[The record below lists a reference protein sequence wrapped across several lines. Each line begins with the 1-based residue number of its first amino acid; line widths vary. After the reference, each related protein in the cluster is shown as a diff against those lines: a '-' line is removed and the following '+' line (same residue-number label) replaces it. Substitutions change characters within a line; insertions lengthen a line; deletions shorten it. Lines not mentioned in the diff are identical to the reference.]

1 MTAHTNGSAALR
13 LPRWVPALGLFTLA
27 FMIAAQVIAFAVSPP
42 DRDMGNLQKIMYIHV
57 PAAWMASVA
66 SVVLGVASVLYLWR
80 RREKYD
86 QVAASAAEAGAV
98 LTGLTLL
105 LGMIWGK
112 PTWGIWWTW
121 DARLTFTAVLFMIYV
136 GYLSLRAFTDDDQ
149 RRAVWSA
156 AVGILA
162 AIDVLIVYKA
172 VDWWRTLHQPRSSP
186 ETVDPAYALGLRLN
200 AFAFLF
206 LLIFFIVVRY
216 HTARLERAAD
226 ERAEER
232 ALAESPAHV

>member
-1 MTAHTNGSAALR
+1 MTAETNGTASLR
-13 LPRWVPALGLFTLA
+13 LPRWVAALGVFA
-27 FMIAAQVIAFAVSPP
+27 VSFMVAAQVLAIQMSPP

-57 PAAWMASVA
+57 PAAWMASLA
-66 SVVLGVASVLYLWR
+66 SVILGVASVLYLSR
-80 RREKYD
+80 RDEKYD
-86 QVAASAAEAGAV
+86 RLAAAAAEVGAV
-98 LTGLTLL
+98 MTGLTLA

-112 PTWGIWWTW
+112 PTWGVWWTW

-136 GYLSLRAFTDDDQ
+136 GYLSLRAFTDDEQ

-156 AVGILA
+156 AVGVLA
-162 AIDVLIVYKA
+162 AIDVVIVYKA

-186 ETVDPAYALGLRLN
+186 ETVDPAYVLGLRLN

-206 LLIFFIVVRY
+206 LMIFLIAARY
-216 HTARLERAAD
+216 YTARLERAAD

-232 ALAESPAHV
+232 ALAERPVHV